1 MPCSSHSYLRWFLAL
16 LMTHSFSSVRSSQTM
31 VFIRVCNAGSS
42 ASLCALITA
51 LWLLMEFSE
60 KATLHSFISFLPARL
75 VSVEDFTNKNRRVL
89 CSCRLWCQWLI
100 SPTKKQLPMGQHWTQ
115 PQDHTAPCLQDFI
128 TAIIPW
134 VCIPR
139 PPVKVIACIY
149 TSKVTSKVMQLHLI
163 TK

>member
-1 MPCSSHSYLRWFLAL
+1 MPCNSHNYLSCLLAL
-16 LMTHSFSSVRSSQTM
+16 LMTHSFCSVRSSQIM
-31 VFIRVCNAGSS
+31 VFIRVCSAGSS

-60 KATLHSFISFLPARL
+60 MATLRSFISFLPVRL
-75 VSVEDFTNKNRRVL
+75 VSVEDFTNKIRRVL
-89 CSCRLWCQWLI
+89 CSCQLWCQRLT

-139 PPVKVIACIY
+139 PPVKI
-149 TSKVTSKVMQLHLI
+149 I
-163 TK
+163 TRK